1 MFFFLFQFHL
11 YDIVDPQIGDVM
23 EFNDNH
29 TSLMDYFVGFFFI
42 SIEVYWCT
50 SELSVFATGFV

>member
-29 TSLMDYFVGFFFI
+29 TSLMDYFVGFFFH
-42 SIEVYWCT
+42 
-50 SELSVFATGFV
+50 FN